1 MLKYFF
7 EHSNVKGDMVMAD
20 SKSKAAVKQEE
31 KVVDAKVEKKTTG
44 VKTAPVKKVTPAA
57 KKEETKKAEAKK
69 AEAKAVVNFQF
80 AGKSYTTEDLVKIAK
95 DVWVYDLNKD
105 LSEFQSLELYVKPE
119 ESTAYYVVNEEITGS
134 FGI

>member
-1 MLKYFF
+1 
-7 EHSNVKGDMVMAD
+7 MAD

-57 KKEETKKAEAKK
+57 KKEETKKTETKKAEAKK